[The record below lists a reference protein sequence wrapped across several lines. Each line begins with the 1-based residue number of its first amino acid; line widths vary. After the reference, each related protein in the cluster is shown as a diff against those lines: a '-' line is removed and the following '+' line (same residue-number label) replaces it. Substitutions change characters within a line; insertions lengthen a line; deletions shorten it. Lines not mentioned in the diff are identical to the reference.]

1 MPEEKDNFSTNDES
15 EIQNISEGKEKAE
28 LDKLVNALKEKEIII
43 KEKEQEITGLKIERV
58 KLMEQLRKESEV
70 LGREA
75 ERKANKS
82 VSEIILAFLEIMDNF
97 ERAIESLKNE
107 NSNSKEGIALI
118 KNQIEKLLASYG
130 VKEIDLAD
138 RLYDPNLCE
147 IGELIETDEAEPNK
161 ILKVLRKGYYMNDKL
176 LRTAVVSVAVPKN
189 KHDQEVE

>member
-1 MPEEKDNFSTNDES
+1 MPEEKDNFSANDKK
-15 EIQNISEGKEKAE
+15 EIQDISEGKEMTE
-28 LDKLVNALKEKEIII
+28 LDKLVNSLKEKENII

-97 ERAIESLKNE
+97 ERAIDSLKNE

-118 KNQIEKLLASYG
+118 KNQIERLLASYG
-130 VKEIDLAD
+130 VKEIELTD
-138 RLYDPNLCE
+138 RIYDPNLCE
-147 IGELIETDEAEPNK
+147 IGELIETDEAEPNS

-189 KHDQEVE
+189 KNNQEVE

>member
-1 MPEEKDNFSTNDES
+1 MPEEKDNFNTNDEN
-15 EIQNISEGKEKAE
+15 EIQNISEGKKKAE
-28 LDKLVNALKEKEIII
+28 LDKLVNALKEKENVI

-118 KNQIEKLLASYG
+118 RNQIGKLLASYG

>member
-1 MPEEKDNFSTNDES
+1 MPEEKDNFSTNDEN

-28 LDKLVNALKEKEIII
+28 LDKLVNALKEKENII

-97 ERAIESLKNE
+97 ERAIESLRNE

-176 LRTAVVSVAVPKN
+176 LRTAVVSVAVQKN